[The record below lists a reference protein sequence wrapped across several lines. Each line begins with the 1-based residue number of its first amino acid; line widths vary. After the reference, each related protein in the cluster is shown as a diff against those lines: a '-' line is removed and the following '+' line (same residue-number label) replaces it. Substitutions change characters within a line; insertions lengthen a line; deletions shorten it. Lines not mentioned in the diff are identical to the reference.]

1 MLELSVNDPR
11 AVAESLKILRTPGAV
26 LLTPT
31 ETVYGLVCRFDDA
44 DAVAEIYRLKGRDRG
59 KPLTVFLR
67 TPEDVSAVGGVAD
80 RRARRLMEQFMPGP
94 LTLILP
100 GAEGGPAAGV
110 RMPDHPFI
118 REVLQKL
125 PWPLASTS
133 ANASGAPDARSCG
146 EALKMLCGAPAAA
159 IDGGILPEDAAA
171 STIVDLRGAETK
183 ILRHGPIADAAIF
196 AALDAEL

>member
-11 AVAESLKILRTPGAV
+11 AVAESLRILREPGAV

-44 DAVAEIYRLKGRDRG
+44 DAVEEIYRLKGRDRG

-67 TPEDVSAVGGVAD
+67 SGEDVSAVGGIAD
-80 RRARRLMEQFMPGP
+80 RRARRLMERFMPGP

-100 GAEGGPAAGV
+100 GAAGAPAAGV
-110 RMPDHPFI
+110 RMPDHPFM
-118 REVLQKL
+118 RELLRRL

-133 ANASGAPDARSCG
+133 ANASGMPDARSCG
-146 EALKMLCGAPAAA
+146 EALKMLRGAPAAA
-159 IDGGILPEDAAA
+159 IDGGSLPADAAA

-183 ILRHGPIADAAIF
+183 ILRRGPIADAAIF
-196 AALDAEL
+196 AALGTEL